1 MNTLQNPRMDQNHQ
15 ESPASR
21 RAEHNQQPHQLNA
34 PAVSQSSSRE
44 RVAVCAIRERVA
56 GDIER
61 VPLVEVEV
69 DPEGGVQADDGCRDD
84 EGDEE
89 VEPRAGE
96 RDGEHGGRREH
107 GQHDAV
113 VDVAAE
119 AHERLPV
126 AAAEVET
133 QPGD

>member
-1 MNTLQNPRMDQNHQ
+1 MNQNHQ
-15 ESPASR
+15 ESPACLKKSR
-21 RAEHNQQPHQLNA
+21 TQSTTPSAEC

-56 GDIER
+56 GDIEG

-69 DPEGGVQADDGCRDD
+69 DPEGGVHADDGGGDD

-96 RDGEHGGRREH
+96 RDGEDRCRREH

-113 VDVAAE
+113 VDLAS
-119 AHERLPV
+119 
-126 AAAEVET
+126 
-133 QPGD
+133 